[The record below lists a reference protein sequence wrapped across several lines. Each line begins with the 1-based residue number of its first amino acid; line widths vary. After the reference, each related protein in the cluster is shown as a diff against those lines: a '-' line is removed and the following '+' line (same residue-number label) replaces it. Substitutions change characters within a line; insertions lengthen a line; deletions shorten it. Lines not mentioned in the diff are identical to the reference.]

1 MSDYLAMV
9 AVETRKAWRS
19 RLPLWVALGACGMPL
34 GIGLLIGV
42 ARNPA
47 LAARLGLL
55 SAKADMVNYASA
67 DWTGYLGTF
76 SLFFAAGGLM
86 LFSLVFSWTF
96 GREFADRTVKD
107 LLAVPVARSTI
118 LAAKYSVATVWSLA
132 LIVLMLALGLVLG
145 AVVGLPGG

>member
-1 MSDYLAMV
+1 MSDFTAMV
-9 AVETRKAWRS
+9 RVEALKAWRS
-19 RLPLWVALGACGMPL
+19 RMPLWTALGASGIPL
-34 GIGLLIGV
+34 GIGLLISV
-42 ARNPA
+42 ARNRA
-47 LAARLGLL
+47 LAEQLGLL
-55 SAKADMVNYASA
+55 SAKADMLNYAAA

-96 GREFADRTVKD
+96 GREFADRTLKD